1 MPVPLLARSSSFR
14 RRVARVLAIYC
25 ATIALLVLA
34 PFVHPVAYELLCS
47 IDGHRL
53 VVVTDAGLVDAGDPA
68 AHADP
73 TGHCPLCM
81 PGGALPGFVAW
92 DFEPVQPLAH
102 VRRSLP
108 AARLASLLGAP
119 LPARGPPT
127 AI

>member
-1 MPVPLLARSSSFR
+1 MSLSTRSSSFR
-14 RRVARVLAIYC
+14 QRVARVLALYC
-25 ATIALLVLA
+25 ATVVVLVLA

-53 VVVTDAGLVDAGDPA
+53 VVVTDAGIVDAGDPA

-73 TGHCPLCM
+73 AGHCPLCM
-81 PGGALPGFVAW
+81 PGGAPPGLVAW
-92 DFEPVQPLAH
+92 DSEPVQPLADM
-102 VRRSLP
+102 RRSVP